1 MSIIGFLI
9 FGFIIG
15 LIARAL
21 MPGPQRMGII
31 MTTVLGMVGAFL
43 GGFLGSL
50 IAGRPALELHP
61 AGFIGSIIGAIIV
74 LALFGLVSRRRLV
87 A

>member
-1 MSIIGFLI
+1 M
-9 FGFIIG
+9 
-15 LIARAL
+15 
-21 MPGPQRMGII
+21 
-31 MTTVLGMVGAFL
+31 
-43 GGFLGSL
+43 
-50 IAGRPALELHP
+50 HP

>member
-21 MPGPQRMGII
+21 MPGPQRMGLL
-31 MTTVLGMVGAFL
+31 MTTVLGMVGAFV

-50 IAGRPALELHP
+50 ISNRPLLDLHP

-74 LALFGLVSRRRLV
+74 LALFGMVSRRRLV

>member
-21 MPGPQRMGII
+21 MPGPQRMGIL

-50 IAGRPALELHP
+50 ISNRPVLDLHP

>member
-21 MPGPQRMGII
+21 MPGPQRMGIL
-31 MTTVLGMVGAFL
+31 MTTVLGMVGAFV
-43 GGFLGSL
+43 GGLLGSL
-50 IAGRPALELHP
+50 ISHRPLLDLHP
-61 AGFIGSIIGAIIV
+61 AGFIGSILGAIIV
-74 LALFGLVSRRRLV
+74 LALFGMVSRRRLV